1 MLCLGSHVV
10 ALAEGVGNLSTR
22 LGIWLGD
29 PDLKMLPAVYV
40 AYYMMSR

>member
-1 MLCLGSHVV
+1 MNVLWVSRV

-29 PDLKMLPAVYV
+29 PDLKCFQPIYV
-40 AYYMMSR
+40 AYYMTSR